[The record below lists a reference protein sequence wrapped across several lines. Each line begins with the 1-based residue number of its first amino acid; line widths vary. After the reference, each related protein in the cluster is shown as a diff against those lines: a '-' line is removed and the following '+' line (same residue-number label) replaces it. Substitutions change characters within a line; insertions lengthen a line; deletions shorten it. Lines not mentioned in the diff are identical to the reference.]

1 MKLLYLIL
9 ISIGIYFFQFLI
21 LPFFNIHFNLFIS
34 FAFGFFLY
42 YRKISR
48 IIFISAVFDVFSGL
62 PFPIMTV
69 SLSLTFGALLILY
82 TRISEDSVL
91 MKLIVVLPA
100 AVIFYWFFVYLTG
113 LGFGLF
119 EEYFHI
125 PFRLI
130 FNLDLI
136 PSAIYSI
143 IVGVVFYLILK
154 RFSPKS
160 LIYA

>member
-9 ISIGIYFFQFLI
+9 ISVGVYFFQFLI
-21 LPFFNIHFNLFIS
+21 LPFFGIHFNLFIP
-34 FAFGFFLY
+34 FALGFFLC

-48 IIFISAVFDVFSGL
+48 IIFISAIFDLFSGL

-69 SLSLTFGALLILY
+69 SLFLTLGVLLVLY
-82 TRISEDSVL
+82 TRISEDSAL
-91 MKLIVVLPA
+91 MKIFVVLPVA
-100 AVIFYWFFVYLTG
+100 IIFYWFFIYLTG

-130 FNLDLI
+130 FNFGLI
-136 PSAIYSI
+136 FNAVYSI
-143 IVGVVFYLILK
+143 VVGAAFYLIFK
-154 RFSPKS
+154 IFSPK
-160 LIYA
+160 LLVYA